1 MSFEII
7 TGSHAGAN
15 DIIDA
20 LDSAWTFDSSV
31 TTGESHSV
39 VWGDCSLV
47 RNGIDMSLRYNG
59 VQPPNFASPTS
70 AGGEYI
76 IAKTDTALI
85 VSFTNADKYN
95 PSTFSIMI
103 GTGTQVGGSTTSK
116 IILLGGVSVRGA
128 TYPRTNCYCAVGG
141 TGTRS
146 RIDTEQT
153 RLSSVATQITP
164 YVHAEGGIACS
175 DMALVDV
182 VSIANFIGK
191 VSVNDQEWYIAGP
204 LAIKIDQT

>member
-47 RNGIDMSLRYNG
+47 RNGGDISLRYNG
-59 VQPPNFASPTS
+59 VQPQDFASPTS
-70 AGGEYI
+70 DGGEYT

-85 VSFTNADKYN
+85 VSFTNLNRY
-95 PSTFSIMI
+95 STGIFSIMI

-116 IILLGGVSVRGA
+116 IILLGGVSVTNA
-128 TYPRTNCYCAVGG
+128 YPRTNCYCAVGG
-141 TGTRS
+141 AGTRS
-146 RIDTEQT
+146 RIASEQT

-191 VSVNDQEWYIAGP
+191 VSVNNQKWYIAGP